1 MEKLIARLAKI
12 KDKIAALRLQQQK
25 LAQELKKAESTNQ
38 RLRQLIEIQNNTIK
52 QQEQQLKIK
61 RIADQLEAQHELP
74 PNESRALKSK
84 INEIIREVDKVIATL
99 HQ

>member
-25 LAQELKKAESTNQ
+25 LTQELKKAESTNQ

-61 RIADQLEAQHELP
+61 RIADQLEGQQELA

>member
-1 MEKLIARLAKI
+1 MEKLIARLARI

-25 LAQELKKAESTNQ
+25 LTQELKKAENTNQ
-38 RLRQLIEIQNNTIK
+38 RLKQLIEIQNNTIK

-61 RIADQLEAQHELP
+61 RIAEQVEAQGTLP